1 MCNVFCVI
9 GSLSLS
15 LLRTELFL
23 RGLLDAGQASAENER
38 RKRKKERFLQPFCSA
53 VAELQYARED
63 VSVSLDFSQPVRQ
76 I

>member
-23 RGLLDAGQASAENER
+23 SGLLDAGQASAENER
-38 RKRKKERFLQPFCSA
+38 RKEKEREYMFEIPSTFCSA
-53 VAELQYARED
+53 VAELQYAWEE
-63 VSVSLDFSQPVRQ
+63 VCVSL
-76 I
+76 